1 MPVQVKI
8 CGINSAAAADAALR
22 AGADFG
28 GLVFFAKSP
37 RHLSLE
43 QGALLAERMRGRL
56 RLAALV
62 VDEGDEQLAAIA
74 ARVKP
79 DFFQL
84 HGKETPAPGGGYPRA
99 LRHFHHQGVAGGGT
113 GRSLK
118 GVGRMTTS
126 PRCSCSMRVPAA
138 DAARPGGHGAAF
150 DWRILQGRNFA
161 RPWFL
166 AGGLTP
172 ENVARAIAVSGA
184 KMVDVSSGVESA
196 PGVKDETRIAA
207 FVAAAQTS
215 GARVNTLPNS
225 LRVRSRCDG
234 AISALM
240 AAALSPKP

>member
-62 VDEGDEQLAAIA
+62 VDESDEQLAAIT

-84 HGKETPAPGGGYPRA
+84 HGKETPARA
-99 LRHFHHQGVAGGGT
+99 ADIRARFGISIIKALPAAEPADLSKASAYDDVAEMV
-113 GRSLK
+113 LFDA
-118 GVGRMTTS
+118 
-126 PRCSCSMRVPAA
+126 VPAA
-138 DAARPGGHGAAF
+138 DASRPGGHGTAF

-196 PGVKDETRIAA
+196 PGVKNETRIAA
-207 FVAAAQTS
+207 FVAAAKH
-215 GARVNTLPNS
+215 P
-225 LRVRSRCDG
+225 VR
-234 AISALM
+234 A
-240 AAALSPKP
+240 

>member
-8 CGINSAAAADAALR
+8 CGINSAAAADAVLR

-43 QGALLAERMRGRL
+43 QGAMLAERMRGRL

-62 VDEGDEQLAAIA
+62 VDESDAQMTAIA
-74 ARVKP
+74 EQVKP

-84 HGKETPAPGGGYPRA
+84 HGKETPERVGQIRSRFGIPVIKALPISEPGDLAR
-99 LRHFHHQGVAGGGT
+99 VAAYDDVAEM
-113 GRSLK
+113 L
-118 GVGRMTTS
+118 MFDA
-126 PRCSCSMRVPAA
+126 VPAA
-138 DAARPGGHGAAF
+138 NASRPGGHGAAF
-150 DWRILQGRNFA
+150 DWQILNGRTFA

-184 KMVDVSSGVESA
+184 QMVDVSSGVESA
-196 PGVKDETRIAA
+196 PGVKSPTRIAD
-207 FVAAAQTS
+207 FVAAAKQT
-215 GARVNTLPNS
+215 
-225 LRVRSRCDG
+225 VR
-234 AISALM
+234 A
-240 AAALSPKP
+240 

>member
-62 VDEGDEQLAAIA
+62 VDESDEQLAAIA

-84 HGKETPAPGGGYPRA
+84 HGKETPARA
-99 LRHFHHQGVAGGGT
+99 ADIRARFGISIIKALPAAEPADLSKASAYDDVAEMV
-113 GRSLK
+113 LFDA
-118 GVGRMTTS
+118 
-126 PRCSCSMRVPAA
+126 VPAA
-138 DAARPGGHGAAF
+138 DASRPGGHGTAF

-196 PGVKDETRIAA
+196 PGVKNETRIAA
-207 FVAAAQTS
+207 FVAAAKH
-215 GARVNTLPNS
+215 P
-225 LRVRSRCDG
+225 VR
-234 AISALM
+234 A
-240 AAALSPKP
+240 

>member
-22 AGADFG
+22 AGAEFG

-37 RHLSLE
+37 RNLSLE

-62 VDEGDEQLAAIA
+62 VDESDEKLAAIA
-74 ARVKP
+74 AQVKP

-84 HGKETPAPGGGYPRA
+84 HGRETPARAADIRARFGIPIIKALAVADPGDLSKASAYDD
-99 LRHFHHQGVAGGGT
+99 VAEMF
-113 GRSLK
+113 LFDA
-118 GVGRMTTS
+118 
-126 PRCSCSMRVPAA
+126 VPAA

-150 DWRILQGRNFA
+150 DWQILQGRNFA

-172 ENVARAIAVSGA
+172 ENVARAVQVSGA
-184 KMVDVSSGVESA
+184 KMVDVSSGVEIA
-196 PGVKDETRIAA
+196 PGLKSESRIVE
-207 FVAAAQTS
+207 FVAAAKQ
-215 GARVNTLPNS
+215 P
-225 LRVRSRCDG
+225 VR
-234 AISALM
+234 A
-240 AAALSPKP
+240 

>member
-62 VDEGDEQLAAIA
+62 VDESDEQLAAIT

-84 HGKETPAPGGGYPRA
+84 HGKETPARA
-99 LRHFHHQGVAGGGT
+99 ADIRARFGISIIKALPAAEPADLSKASAYDDVAEMI
-113 GRSLK
+113 LFDA
-118 GVGRMTTS
+118 
-126 PRCSCSMRVPAA
+126 VPAA
-138 DAARPGGHGAAF
+138 DAARPGGLGTAF

-196 PGVKDETRIAA
+196 PGVKNESRIAA
-207 FVAAAQTS
+207 FVAAAK
-215 GARVNTLPNS
+215 LP
-225 LRVRSRCDG
+225 VR
-234 AISALM
+234 A
-240 AAALSPKP
+240 

>member
-62 VDEGDEQLAAIA
+62 VDESDEQLAAIA

-84 HGKETPAPGGGYPRA
+84 HGKETPARA
-99 LRHFHHQGVAGGGT
+99 ADICARFGISIIKALPVGEPADLSKASAYDDVAEMV
-113 GRSLK
+113 LFDA
-118 GVGRMTTS
+118 M
-126 PRCSCSMRVPAA
+126 PAA

-196 PGVKDETRIAA
+196 PGVKNETRIAA
-207 FVAAAQTS
+207 FVAAAKH
-215 GARVNTLPNS
+215 P
-225 LRVRSRCDG
+225 VR
-234 AISALM
+234 A
-240 AAALSPKP
+240 

>member
-8 CGINSAAAADAALR
+8 CGINSAVAADAVLR

-43 QGALLAERMRGRL
+43 QGAMLAERMRGRL

-62 VDEGDEQLAAIA
+62 VDESDVQMAAIA
-74 ARVKP
+74 QQVKP

-84 HGKETPAPGGGYPRA
+84 HGKETPERVRHIRSRFGIPIIKALAISEPGDLA
-99 LRHFHHQGVAGGGT
+99 KVAAYDDVAEM
-113 GRSLK
+113 L
-118 GVGRMTTS
+118 MFDAA
-126 PRCSCSMRVPAA
+126 PAA
-138 DAARPGGHGAAF
+138 NASRPGGHGAAF
-150 DWRILQGRNFA
+150 DWQLLNGRSFA

-172 ENVARAIAVSGA
+172 DNVARAIAVSGA

-196 PGVKDETRIAA
+196 PGMKSPTRIAD
-207 FVAAAQTS
+207 FVAAAKQ
-215 GARVNTLPNS
+215 A
-225 LRVRSRCDG
+225 VR
-234 AISALM
+234 A
-240 AAALSPKP
+240 